1 MSEQLIL
8 FPILSQAVIAVI
20 LLFCWGRLR
29 VQQVISIAGSAL
41 NLAFAGWLFISVW
54 QNGIAS
60 VQSGN
65 WEAPFGITFVAD
77 TLSTTLVLLTAIS
90 GLAVSIFA
98 SVTVVAARLR
108 FGFLPILH
116 FLLMGLCG
124 GFLTGDIFNLYVWF
138 EIIIISS
145 FVLITLGSEKQQLEG
160 SVKYFALNVLASIIF
175 LTALAILYGLFGTL
189 NMADLS
195 GRIAEV
201 ENRSLVYVCALFFF
215 VGFGIKSAVFPLYF
229 WLPDSYHTPP
239 SAVSAIFSGLLTKIG
254 VYALIRVFSL
264 LFTDDV
270 FIDTAL
276 IGVGVLTIF
285 SGGIGSLVQTN
296 IRKVFSYLIICHI
309 GFMIAGLGLFN
320 ELALAGMMF
329 YLIHDILVK
338 TNLFFVSGLIYKIK
352 GSDDMRVL
360 GGMYKSHPMISL
372 LLAVP
377 LFSLVGIPPLSGFWP
392 KISLILGALEAENF
406 LVTGMLL
413 FGSFI
418 TLFIIA
424 RLWAKVFWKP
434 GDQLKVRKDFVYFSD
449 YSKTRKIFVLIPV
462 IMLAIV
468 SLYVGFGAEH
478 INMLAERVA
487 GELLDTKPYI
497 QTVLGK

>member
-1 MSEQLIL
+1 
-8 FPILSQAVIAVI
+8 
-20 LLFCWGRLR
+20 
-29 VQQVISIAGSAL
+29 
-41 NLAFAGWLFISVW
+41 
-54 QNGIAS
+54 
-60 VQSGN
+60 
-65 WEAPFGITFVAD
+65 
-77 TLSTTLVLLTAIS
+77 
-90 GLAVSIFA
+90 
-98 SVTVVAARLR
+98 
-108 FGFLPILH
+108 
-116 FLLMGLCG
+116 MGLIG
-124 GFLTGDIFNLYVWF
+124 GLITWDIFNLYVWF

-160 SVKYFALNVLASIIF
+160 SVKYFALNMLASIIF

-195 GRIAEV
+195 GRIAQV

-239 SAVSAIFSGLLTKIG
+239 SAVSAIFSGLLTKVG
-254 VYALIRVFSL
+254 VYALIRVFTL

-270 FIDTAL
+270 FIDTVL
-276 IGVGVLTIF
+276 LGVAVLTIF

-296 IRKVFSYLIICHI
+296 IRKVFSYMIICHI
-309 GFMIAGLGLFN
+309 GFMIAGLGIFN

-329 YLIHDILVK
+329 YLIHDIVVK

-372 LLAVP
+372 LLAIP
-377 LFSLVGIPPLSGFWP
+377 LFSLVGIPPLSGFWT

-434 GDQLKVRKDFVYFSD
+434 GDQLKIREDFTYFSD
-449 YSKTRKIFVLIPV
+449 YSRTRKTFVLIPV
-462 IMLAIV
+462 IMLAVV
-468 SLYVGFGAEH
+468 SLYIGFGAEH
-478 INMLAERVA
+478 INTLAEKVA

>member
-1 MSEQLIL
+1 MTEQLIL
-8 FPILSQAVIAVI
+8 LPILSQAIIAVV
-20 LLFCWGRLR
+20 LLFCWGRVR
-29 VQQVISIAGSAL
+29 VQQAISIAGSVL
-41 NLAFAGWLFISVW
+41 NLAFSGWLFMSVW

-77 TLSTTLVLLTAIS
+77 TMSATFVLLTAIA

-98 SVTVVAARLR
+98 SATIVTVRLK

-124 GFLTGDIFNLYVWF
+124 AFLTGDIFNLYVWF

-160 SVKYFALNVLASIIF
+160 SVKYFALNMLASIIF
-175 LTALAILYGLFGTL
+175 LTALGILYGLFGTL
-189 NMADLS
+189 NMADLA
-195 GRIAEV
+195 GRIAQV

-239 SAVSAIFSGLLTKIG
+239 SAVSAIFSGLLTKVG
-254 VYALIRVFSL
+254 VYALIRVFTL

-270 FIDTAL
+270 FIDTVL
-276 IGVGVLTIF
+276 LGVGVLTIF
-285 SGGIGSLVQTN
+285 SGGIGALVQTN

-309 GFMIAGLGLFN
+309 GFMVVGLGLFN

-329 YLIHDILVK
+329 YIIHDILVK
-338 TNLFFVSGLIYKIK
+338 TNLFFVSGLIYRIK
-352 GSDDMRVL
+352 GSDDIREL
-360 GGMYKSHPMISL
+360 GGMYKTHPMISL
-372 LLAVP
+372 LLAIP
-377 LFSLVGIPPLSGFWP
+377 MFSLVGIPPLSGFWP
-392 KISLILGALEAENF
+392 KISLILGAVEVGNY

-418 TLFIIA
+418 TLYIIA
-424 RLWAKVFWKP
+424 QLWAKVFWKP
-434 GDQLKVRKDFVYFSD
+434 GDQLKIRKDFVYFSD
-449 YSKTRKIFVLIPV
+449 FSKTRKVFVIAPV
-462 IMLAIV
+462 VMLAAV
-468 SLYVGFGAEH
+468 SVYAGFGAEH
-478 INMLAERVA
+478 INTLAERVA